1 MPAVPNRETNDMPG
15 KTLSEKLLSLRSGR
29 SVNAGDIAICEVDC
43 AMGTDGSIPMAM
55 DYFAAMGASCVHAPG
70 KLLFALDHYAP
81 APSPKA
87 AMLQAR
93 IRRFAHEHGIPLFDI
108 GAGIGHQIVVEQG
121 LAAPGRLLVG
131 ADSHAVTYGAANCFA
146 TGIGSS
152 DLAGVMMTGKVWLK
166 VPQSIRITLHGELP
180 LGVYPKDLALHLAKL
195 LGADGAAYQ
204 TLEFHGEGLDTLDF
218 EDRLVLAN
226 LSVEMGAKN
235 AVFPFDAACE
245 RYLAGRVDSPLEGLS
260 ADTNAVYSRTLDID
274 LTTLCPYVARPH
286 NVDNV
291 ARLDE
296 LGDVPVQM
304 AYLGT
309 CTGGRAK
316 DFRQALAVFRE
327 FGRPAAGVQLVVTPA
342 SREVLYELTQGG
354 ELAELIA
361 LGAIIVTPGC
371 GSCCGTAGAIPE
383 DDANV
388 ISTANRNFKGR
399 MGNASAKVF
408 LASPEV
414 CAASAVAGRIAS
426 PQTLSVKR

>member
-1 MPAVPNRETNDMPG
+1 MAG
-15 KTLSEKLLSLRSGR
+15 KTLSEKLLSLKAGR
-29 SVNAGDIAICEVDC
+29 SVRAGDVVICEVDC

-55 DYFAAMGASCVHAPG
+55 DYFAAMGGARVSAPG

-87 AMLQAR
+87 AMLQAK
-93 IRRFAHEHGIPLFDI
+93 IRRFAREQGVRLFEI
-108 GAGIGHQIVVEQG
+108 GEGIGHQIVVEQG

-152 DLAGVMMTGKVWLK
+152 DLAAVMLTGKVWLK
-166 VPQSIRITLHGELP
+166 VPASIRVTLHGQLP
-180 LGVYPKDLALHLAKL
+180 RGVYPKDLALHLAQL

-204 TLEFHGEGLDTLDF
+204 TLEFHGEGLASLDF
-218 EDRLVLAN
+218 EDRLVVAN

-235 AVFPFDAACE
+235 AVFPFDAAAR
-245 RYLAGRVDSPLEGLS
+245 RYLEGRTDLPAEGIA
-260 ADTNAVYSRTLDID
+260 ADADARYSRSLDID
-274 LTTLCPYVARPH
+274 LASLCPYVSLPH
-286 NVDNV
+286 NVDRV
-291 ARLDE
+291 ARLDSLDE
-296 LGDVPVQM
+296 IPVQM
-304 AYLGT
+304 VYLGT

-316 DFRQALAVFRE
+316 DFREALSVFRE
-327 FGRPAAGVQLVVTPA
+327 FGRPAEGVQLVVTPA

-361 LGAIIVTPGC
+361 LGAVIVTPGC
-371 GSCCGTAGAIPE
+371 GSCCGTSGAIPG
-383 DDANV
+383 DDTNV

-399 MGNASAKVF
+399 MGNPSANIF

-414 CAASAVAGRIAS
+414 CAASAVAGRIAG
-426 PQTLSVKR
+426 PQMLLANR

>member
-1 MPAVPNRETNDMPG
+1 MRGM
-15 KTLSEKLLSLRSGR
+15 TLSEKLLSAAAGR
-29 SVNAGDIAICEVDC
+29 SVRAGEIAVCEVDC

-55 DYFAAMGASCVHAPG
+55 DYFASMGGERVHAPH

-81 APSPKA
+81 PASPKA
-87 AMLQAR
+87 AMLQAK
-93 IRRFAHEHGIPLFDI
+93 IRRFAREQGIPLFDI

-121 LAAPGRLLVG
+121 LATPGRLLVG

-152 DLAGVMMTGKVWLK
+152 DLAGIMLTGKTWLR
-166 VPQSIRITLHGELP
+166 VPESIRITLHGKLP
-180 LGVYPKDLALHLAKL
+180 RGVYPKDLALHLAQL
-195 LGADGAAYQ
+195 FRADGATYQ
-204 TLEFHGEGLDTLDF
+204 ALEFHGEGVASLDF
-218 EDRLVLAN
+218 EDRLVVAN

-235 AVFPFDAACE
+235 AVFPFDAAAR
-245 RYLAGRVDSPLEGLS
+245 RYLEKRAAGTFEAVS
-260 ADTNAVYSRTLDID
+260 ADPDAQYASAIDVDLSTLQ
-274 LTTLCPYVARPH
+274 PYVAMPH

-291 ARLDE
+291 TNLAE
-296 LGDVPVQM
+296 IGDVPVQM

-327 FGRPAAGVQLVVTPA
+327 YGKPARGVQLVVTPA
-342 SREVLYELTQGG
+342 SREVMHELTEGG
-354 ELAELIA
+354 ELAEFVA

-383 DDANV
+383 DGANV
-388 ISTANRNFKGR
+388 VSTANRNFKGR
-399 MGNASAKVF
+399 MGNASANVF

-414 CAASAVAGRIAS
+414 CAASAVAGRIVS
-426 PQTLSVKR
+426 LQTFAAGR

>member
-1 MPAVPNRETNDMPG
+1 MSG
-15 KTLSEKLLSLRSGR
+15 KTLSEKLLSLGSGR
-29 SVNAGDIAICEVDC
+29 SVSAGDIAICAVDC

-55 DYFAAMGASCVHAPG
+55 DYFAAMGGSRVHAPE

-87 AMLQAR
+87 AMLHSK
-93 IRRFAHEHGIPLFDI
+93 IRRFAREQGIPLFDV
-108 GAGIGHQIVVEQG
+108 GEGIGHQIVVEQG
-121 LAAPGRLLVG
+121 LALPGRLLAG

-152 DLAGVMMTGKVWLK
+152 DLAGIMMTGKMWLK
-166 VPQSIRITLHGELP
+166 VPESIRITLHGKLP
-180 LGVYPKDLALHLAKL
+180 PGVYPKDLALHLAKL
-195 LGADGAAYQ
+195 LSADGAAHQ
-204 TLEFHGEGLDTLDF
+204 TLEFHGDGLDSLDF

-245 RYLAGRVDSPLEGLS
+245 HYLHGRTDAALNGLT
-260 ADTNAVYSRTLDID
+260 ADADAVYARTLDVD
-274 LTTLCPYVARPH
+274 LAPLCPYVALPH

-291 ARLDE
+291 VRLDE

-309 CTGGRAK
+309 CTGGRTK
-316 DFRQALAVFRE
+316 DFHQALAVFRE

-342 SREVLYELTQGG
+342 SREVLHGLAQGG

-371 GSCCGTAGAIPE
+371 GSCCGTAGAIPA
-383 DDANV
+383 DGANV

-399 MGNASAKVF
+399 MGNDSANIF

-414 CAASAVAGRIAS
+414 CAASAIAGRIAS
-426 PQTLSVKR
+426 PQTLSARR

>member
-1 MPAVPNRETNDMPG
+1 MSG
-15 KTLSEKLLSLRSGR
+15 KTLSEKLLSLSSGR
-29 SVNAGDIAICEVDC
+29 SVKVGDIAICEVDC

-55 DYFAAMGASCVHAPG
+55 DYFAAMGASRVHSPQ

-93 IRRFAHEHGIPLFDI
+93 IRRFAREQGIPLFDI
-108 GAGIGHQIVVEQG
+108 GEGIGHQIVVEQG

-166 VPQSIRITLHGELP
+166 VPESIRITLHGELP

-235 AVFPFDAACE
+235 AAFPFDAACT
-245 RYLAGRVDSPLEGLS
+245 RYLVGRVAAPLEGLS
-260 ADTNAVYSRTLDID
+260 ADADAFYTRTLDID
-274 LTTLCPYVARPH
+274 LTTLCPYVALPH

-291 ARLDE
+291 SRLDE
-296 LGDVPVQM
+296 LGDVSIQM
-304 AYLGT
+304 SCLGT

-316 DFRQALAVFRE
+316 DFRQALAVFRK
-327 FGRPAAGVQLVVTPA
+327 FGKPAAGVQLVVTPA
-342 SREVLYELTQGG
+342 SREVLHELALGG
-354 ELAELIA
+354 ELAELID

-371 GSCCGTAGAIPE
+371 GACCGTAGAIPE

-399 MGNASAKVF
+399 MGNPSANIF

-426 PQTLSVKR
+426 PQTLSRR

>member
-1 MPAVPNRETNDMPG
+1 MPG
-15 KTLSEKLLSLRSGR
+15 KTLSEKLLSLSAGR
-29 SVNAGDIAICEVDC
+29 SVKAGDIAICEVDC

-55 DYFAAMGASCVHAPG
+55 DYFAAMGASRVHSPQ

-93 IRRFAHEHGIPLFDI
+93 IRRFAREQGIPLFDI
-108 GAGIGHQIVVEQG
+108 GEGIGHQIVVEQG

-166 VPQSIRITLHGELP
+166 VPESIKVTLHGELP
-180 LGVYPKDLALHLAKL
+180 QGVYPKDLALHLAKL

-204 TLEFHGEGLDTLDF
+204 TLEFHGEGLQTFDF
-218 EDRLVLAN
+218 EDRLVVAN

-235 AVFPFDAACE
+235 ATFPFDAACM
-245 RYLAGRVDSPLEGLS
+245 RYLDGRVDTPLEGVS
-260 ADTNAVYSRTLDID
+260 ADANAVYARTLDID
-274 LTTLCPYVARPH
+274 LTTLCPYVALPH

-296 LGDVPVQM
+296 LGEISVQM

-309 CTGGRAK
+309 CTGGRTK

-327 FGRPAAGVQLVVTPA
+327 FGSPAAGVQLVVTPA
-342 SREVLYELTQGG
+342 SREVMHELARGG
-354 ELAELIA
+354 ELAELIE

-399 MGNASAKVF
+399 MGNAAANVF

-414 CAASAVAGRIAS
+414 CAASAIAGRIAS
-426 PQTLSVKR
+426 PQTLFAKR

>member
-1 MPAVPNRETNDMPG
+1 MRGM
-15 KTLSEKLLSLRSGR
+15 TLSEKLLSASAGR
-29 SVNAGDIAICEVDC
+29 SVRAGDIAICEVDC

-55 DYFAAMGASCVHAPG
+55 DYFASMGGERVHAPH

-81 APSPKA
+81 PPSPKA
-87 AMLQAR
+87 ALLQAR
-93 IRRFAHEHGIPLFDI
+93 IRRFAREQGIALCDI
-108 GAGIGHQIVVEQG
+108 GAGIGHQLVVERG

-152 DLAGVMMTGKVWLK
+152 DLAGVMLTGKVWLR
-166 VPQSIRITLHGELP
+166 VPESIRITLHGALP
-180 LGVYPKDLALHLAKL
+180 RGVYPKDLALHLAQRF
-195 LGADGAAYQ
+195 GADGATYCA
-204 TLEFHGEGLDTLDF
+204 LEFAGEGIASLDF
-218 EDRLVLAN
+218 EDRLVVAN

-235 AVFPFDAACE
+235 AVFPFDAAAA
-245 RYLAGRVDSPLEGLS
+245 RYLEPRVAGPLQAVTPD
-260 ADTNAVYSRTLDID
+260 ADAAYAQSLDID
-274 LTTLCPYVARPH
+274 LSTLQPYVAQPH

-291 ARLDE
+291 TNLAS
-296 LGDVPVQM
+296 LGDVPVHM

-327 FGRPAAGVQLVVTPA
+327 FGKPAEGVQLVVTPA
-342 SREVLYELTQGG
+342 SREVLQELTQGG
-354 ELAELIA
+354 ELAEFVA
-361 LGAIIVTPGC
+361 LGAVIVTPGC

-383 DDANV
+383 DGANV

-399 MGNASAKVF
+399 MGNASANVF

-414 CAASAVAGRIAS
+414 CAASAVAGRIVS
-426 PQTLSVKR
+426 PQAFAAHR

>member
-1 MPAVPNRETNDMPG
+1 MSG
-15 KTLSEKLLSLRSGR
+15 KTLSEKLLSLKSGR
-29 SVNAGDIAICEVDC
+29 SVRAGDIAICEVDC

-55 DYFAAMGASCVHAPG
+55 DYFAAMGGSRVFAPE

-87 AMLQAR
+87 AMLHGK
-93 IRRFAHEHGIPLFDI
+93 IRRFAREQGIPLFDV
-108 GAGIGHQIVVEQG
+108 GEGIGHQIVVEQG
-121 LAAPGRLLVG
+121 LAAPGRLLAG

-152 DLAGVMMTGKVWLK
+152 DLAGIMMTGKMWLK
-166 VPQSIRITLHGELP
+166 VPASIRIRLHGKLAS
-180 LGVYPKDLALHLAKL
+180 GVYPKDLALHLAKL

-204 TLEFHGEGLDTLDF
+204 TLEFHGDGLDSLDF

-235 AVFPFDAACE
+235 AIFPFDAACE
-245 RYLAGRVDSPLEGLS
+245 HYLHGRTGATLNGLS
-260 ADTNAVYSRTLDID
+260 ADADAVYARTLDID
-274 LTTLCPYVARPH
+274 LAPLYPYVALPH

-291 ARLDE
+291 ASLDD
-296 LGDVPVQM
+296 LGNIPVHM

-327 FGRPAAGVQLVVTPA
+327 FGRPATGVQLVVTPA
-342 SREVLYELTQGG
+342 SREVMHELAQGG

-361 LGAIIVTPGC
+361 LGAVIVTPGC

-383 DDANV
+383 DDTNV

-399 MGNASAKVF
+399 MGNASANIF

-414 CAASAVAGRIAS
+414 CAASAIAGRIAS
-426 PQTLSVKR
+426 PQTLSVRR